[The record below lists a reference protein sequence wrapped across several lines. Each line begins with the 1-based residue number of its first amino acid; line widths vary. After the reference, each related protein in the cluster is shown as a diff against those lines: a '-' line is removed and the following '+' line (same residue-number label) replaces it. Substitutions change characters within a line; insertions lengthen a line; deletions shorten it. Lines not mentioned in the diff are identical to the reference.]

1 MSEVTDIISATASSV
16 SAIAALVAA
25 AGVWYAR
32 SQLKISRDI
41 AQLQFEDALSKEYRE
56 LANRL
61 KPKALLGDELSEL
74 EYQDAFDELFHY
86 VDLSNEQISLRQRG
100 RIGPDVWESWGAGI
114 RSNLVL
120 PAFARAWK
128 EIKEKSSS
136 FQELRRFESEDEGS
150 DPWNWN

>member
-25 AGVWYAR
+25 VGVWYAR

-61 KPKALLGDELSEL
+61 KPKALLGGELSEL

-114 RSNLVL
+114 RSNLAL

-150 DPWNWN
+150 DPRNWN